1 MKPTNTSFVLIIAL
15 LISNAFSLQAKIP
28 KVKAEPN
35 VSWCSTNSE
44 SRIQLSF
51 KSQEEINVLYKKNPL
66 QAFIQ
71 PDTSSEE
78 SYVRFEPVWGKALL
92 SESRSGYGLF
102 VVPIT
107 NPPISIQSGQ
117 ASDVKLLFSK
127 SGEDTIYT
135 QVLLTV
141 ASTGANKQK
150 DKLDMKNFSGA
161 FIFMDVFLNFQYG
174 IVMENGKPVDYID
187 TFAISQHTIQAGAEK
202 ENMCTA
208 KLKVGQVNGRNE
220 QSLESISITYPCADP
235 LKTEENLQ
243 KKRTWFAPLN
253 HSQKTAYSAI
263 FKKCVPKELNK
274 KKKNRKLSSQN
285 LEGFMKLLEL
295 HDKCKFNHRQFV
307 WVSGN
312 ARLAPKMIEFLNEH
326 KDE

>member
-243 KKRTWFAPLN
+243 KKEPGL
-253 HSQKTAYSAI
+253 
-263 FKKCVPKELNK
+263 
-274 KKKNRKLSSQN
+274 
-285 LEGFMKLLEL
+285 
-295 HDKCKFNHRQFV
+295 
-307 WVSGN
+307 
-312 ARLAPKMIEFLNEH
+312 RL
-326 KDE
+326 